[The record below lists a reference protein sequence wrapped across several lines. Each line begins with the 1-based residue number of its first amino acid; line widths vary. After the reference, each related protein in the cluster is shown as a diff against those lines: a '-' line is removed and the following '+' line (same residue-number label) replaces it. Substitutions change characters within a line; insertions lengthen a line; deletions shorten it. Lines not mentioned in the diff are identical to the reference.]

1 MKAHKHAEILIKWIN
16 GADIQYQSPT
26 TDKWLDVPNVNNLD
40 EGDNYLRPN
49 PLHPEYDYF
58 ENWRVKE

>member
-16 GADIQYQSPT
+16 GADIQVQSPT
-26 TDKWLDVPNVNNLD
+26 TDKWSDVPNVNNLD
-40 EGDNYLRPN
+40 EGNNYLCPN
-49 PLHPEYDYF
+49 PLHPDYDYF